1 MIDKYIYD
9 VWYYMYYES
18 IKLNT
23 NDLEIPSN
31 KTVNTCSLV
40 RVIALMYA
48 IHMCIWL
55 MFYNIT
61 MKIYSKM
68 NMK

>member
-1 MIDKYIYD
+1 
-9 VWYYMYYES
+9 MYYES

-23 NDLEIPSN
+23 NDLEILSN
-31 KTVNTCSLV
+31 KTVNTCSIV
-40 RVIALMYA
+40 RVITLMYA
-48 IHMCIWL
+48 IHMCILL

>member
-1 MIDKYIYD
+1 MSPTSVWYHPLLKSKKKKKKFAPPFSEILDPPLMIDKYMYD

-31 KTVNTCSLV
+31 KP
-40 RVIALMYA
+40 
-48 IHMCIWL
+48 
-55 MFYNIT
+55 
-61 MKIYSKM
+61 
-68 NMK
+68 

>member
-1 MIDKYIYD
+1 MYD
-9 VWYYMYYES
+9 VWYFMYYES

-31 KTVNTCSLV
+31 KTVKTCSIV

-48 IHMCIWL
+48 IHMCILL

-61 MKIYSKM
+61 MKMYSKM